1 MNIVRTMYKVLIK
14 GEDEN
19 YREYHVALVREI
31 NSNYQFIAI
40 GTGEDIPLIIKI
52 TSPVSAL

>member
-1 MNIVRTMYKVLIK
+1 MNIVRTMDKVLIK

-19 YREYHVALVREI
+19 YREYHVAFVREI
-31 NSNYQFIAI
+31 NNNYQFNEI
-40 GTGEDIPLIIKI
+40 GTGENIPLINKI